1 MFRIKIGSGVVRR
14 LGFTPDGRSVVA
26 RCADRPHVRIRLDGG
41 GVEEV
46 PTSGLSR
53 VVNVA
58 PDLSAIVGVRA
69 AKRPE
74 DAEVGLL
81 RADGQWVRIG
91 NNSAGLDV
99 GMMTFSPDGS
109 RVWGCRPRAI
119 TCWDARTG
127 AEVQT
132 IPVNEMYGSLVPS
145 PDHKHLAVPFGR
157 SGDRWGVA
165 VLPTDGND
173 WVELPKLPGSWMRA
187 AWSPDGRLLAVG
199 TPSGMALYDVPERRL
214 LQHAWGHGG
223 SVPALAFH
231 PTGTRLFSGGE
242 DEGVREW
249 LVGDAGLSKGPAYDW
264 HVGGVWS
271 VAVSPDG
278 LLCAAGGK
286 WGEVVVWD
294 LEG

>member
-1 MFRIKIGSGVVRR
+1 MFRIKVGSGVVRR
-14 LGFTPDGRSVVA
+14 LGFTPDGGSVVA

-41 GVEEV
+41 RVEEV

-53 VVNVA
+53 VADVA
-58 PDLSAIVGVRA
+58 PDLSAIAGVRA
-69 AKRPE
+69 AKQPVE
-74 DAEVGLL
+74 AVVGIL
-81 RADGQWVRIG
+81 RADGGWVRIG
-91 NNSAGLDV
+91 STGGEPDY

-109 RVWGCRPRAI
+109 RLWGSRPGAI
-119 TCWDARTG
+119 ESWDARTG
-127 AEVQT
+127 TRLQSIAVEDYHGPL
-132 IPVNEMYGSLVPS
+132 IPS
-145 PDHKHLAVPFGR
+145 PDHKYVAAPAGLQG
-157 SGDRWGVA
+157 GDWGAA
-165 VLPTDGND
+165 VLFTDRDG
-173 WVELPKLPGSWMRA
+173 WQPLPKLPGTWIHA

-199 TPSGMALYDVPERRL
+199 TPSGLALYDVPERRL
-214 LQHAWGHGG
+214 IQHAWGHGG

-231 PTGTRLFSGGE
+231 PTGTRLFTGGE

-249 LVGDAGLSKGPAYDW
+249 RVGDGGLSKGPAYDW

-286 WGEVVVWD
+286 SGEVVVWD